1 MKKAEKVLFGEMCQF
16 KYHYKIQKDG
26 KLETIREQVNGLLI
40 ITNCALR
47 FKERSDAVR
56 VNNNL
61 ESELLNDE
69 YSLVYNRLKL
79 NNKSIVVVPNNKDKT
94 NNSWAIRVPTNDPKP
109 KNLDFFADPFSSI
122 NIINTT
128 LSLGFG
134 EDHDKSTSNSS
145 TILHFSLLMAV
156 EEFEFLDISHSS
168 DTRKKIALHT

>member
-16 KYHYKIQKDG
+16 KYHYKVKKDG
-26 KLETIREQVNGLLI
+26 KLETVREQVNGLLI

-109 KNLDFFADPFSSI
+109 KNLDFIFSVTKAKILCEQMKMILESEE
-122 NIINTT
+122 
-128 LSLGFG
+128 LSEQEL
-134 EDHDKSTSNSS
+134 S
-145 TILHFSLLMAV
+145 
-156 EEFEFLDISHSS
+156 
-168 DTRKKIALHT
+168 